1 MSEMR
6 DFDGAVEQGWREFR
20 GRLAD
25 RMARMGASDRFVIG
39 AYRRQRGMTFPPRI
53 EVRLVR
59 NRLIASVRERSGP
72 SIGRLQ
78 WDGCL
83 AYLEDSWWDAPN
95 PSARAGWQRRS
106 WWLKVSPRY
115 VDFLASEIVTL
126 LRAGFGVVHPSLLD
140 VDDDIWD
147 TSAPGP
153 EVDGSYGDLPALPP
167 DARRLAHSM
176 SGRDELLQV
185 VLATLA
191 PHFGHPPVQDSD
203 GDIPVRRERS
213 MTYVRVLPDRPLV
226 ELLCWP
232 VVDIHDLE
240 AARIEV
246 EILGRDNPLIN
257 VVLDED
263 RIVVRAHV
271 LGQPFVPT
279 HLEDLLEGF
288 TELMDRVTP
297 DLALRVKGR
306 GWLEPRSEG
315 ELASWDESA

>member
-6 DFDGAVEQGWREFR
+6 EFDGAVEQGWREFR

-115 VDFLASEIVTL
+115 VDFLASEVVTL
-126 LRAGFGVVHPSLLD
+126 LRDGFGVLHPSLLD
-140 VDDDIWD
+140 VDGAIWD

-153 EVDGSYGDLPALPP
+153 ETDGSYGDLPALPP
-167 DARRLAHSM
+167 DARALAHRM
-176 SGRDELLQV
+176 SGHDELVQV

-191 PHFGHPPVQDSD
+191 PHVGHLPVQDAD
-203 GDIPVRRERS
+203 GDIPVRSEES
-213 MTYVRVLPDRPLV
+213 MTYVRVLHGRPLV

-232 VVDIHDLE
+232 VVDIRDLD
-240 AARIEV
+240 AARLEV
-246 EILGRDNPLIN
+246 EILNRDHALVNA
-257 VVLDED
+257 VLDED
-263 RIVVRAHV
+263 RIVVRANV
-271 LGQPFVPT
+271 LAQPFVPK

-288 TELMDRVTP
+288 SGLMDRITP
-297 DLALRVKGR
+297 DLARRVKGR
-306 GWLEPRSEG
+306 GWLRPHSEG

>member
-6 DFDGAVEQGWREFR
+6 DFDEAVEQGWREFR
-20 GRLAD
+20 GRLAE
-25 RMARMGASDRFVIG
+25 RMAGMGASDRFTIG
-39 AYRRQRGMTFPPRI
+39 AYQRRRGMTLPPRI

-59 NRLIASVRERSGP
+59 NRLIASVRERNGP
-72 SIGRLQ
+72 SIGRLR
-78 WDGCL
+78 WEGCL

-106 WWLKVSPRY
+106 WWLKLSPRY
-115 VDFLASEIVTL
+115 VDFLASEVVTL
-126 LRAGFGVVHPSLLD
+126 LRDGFGVVHPSLLD
-140 VDDDIWD
+140 VDDAIWD

-153 EVDGSYGDLPALPP
+153 ETDGYYGDLPALPP
-167 DARRLAHSM
+167 DARRIAHRM
-176 SGRDELLQV
+176 SGHDELMQV

-191 PHFGHPPVQDSD
+191 PHFGHPPVQDPD
-203 GDIPVRRERS
+203 GDIPVRREQS
-213 MTYVRVLPDRPLV
+213 MTYVRVLHDRPVV

-232 VVDIHDLE
+232 VVDVRDLD
-240 AARIEV
+240 AARVEV
-246 EILGRDNPLIN
+246 EILNRDNPLIN

-263 RIVVRAHV
+263 RIVVRANV
-271 LGQPFVPT
+271 LAQPFVPK

-288 TELMDRVTP
+288 SELMDRITP

-306 GWLEPRSEG
+306 GWLQPRSEG